1 MSAQV
6 GLMVEG
12 QMGLN
17 WSHWRAVL
25 DLAERCGYQCVFRSD
40 HFTNPAPPD
49 LDSLEL
55 FTSLTFAATH
65 TRRIEFGSLVAP
77 VTFRHPT
84 MTIRQ
89 AAAVDELSGGRLILG
104 LGAGWQGREHK
115 NYGIPFDDFTTRFGK
130 LTDALEITTR
140 LLGDAKPVNYAGK
153 FISVHDAVLL
163 PRPARKTPILIGGN
177 GPKRTLPLAA
187 KYADEW
193 NGVFLDVAG
202 YRDRNQQLDALLEK
216 AGRDPRIVKRSLMA
230 PFSWAEG
237 NEGIDKLHAYVE
249 AGCQRFMLQYT
260 NYTDLAPLEA
270 WAAQHL
276 GAFHAPTPAR

>member
-1 MSAQV
+1 MKAQI

-17 WSHWRAVL
+17 WARWTRVL
-25 DLAERCGYQCVFRSD
+25 DTAERCGYQCVFRSD

-55 FTSLTFAATH
+55 FTSLTYAATR

-89 AAAVDELSGGRLILG
+89 AAAIDELSGGRLILG

-115 NYGIPFDDFTTRFGK
+115 NYGIPFDDFKTRFAK
-130 LTDALEITTR
+130 LTDALEITKQ
-140 LLGDAKPVNYAGK
+140 LYGDAAPVSYTGK
-153 FISVHDAVLL
+153 TISVTDAVLL
-163 PRPARKTPILIGGN
+163 PRPPRKTPILIGGN

-193 NGVFLDVAG
+193 NAVYLDVENF
-202 YRDRNQQLDALLEK
+202 RTRNAQLDELLNK
-216 AGRDPRIVKRSLMA
+216 QGRNPASVKRSLMG
-230 PFSWAEG
+230 PFGWAEG
-237 NEGIDKLHAYVE
+237 NEGIDRLEAYIE
-249 AGCQRFMLQYT
+249 AGCQRFMLQFMDYD
-260 NYTDLAPLEA
+260 NLAPIEA
-270 WAAQHL
+270 WADANL
-276 GAFHAPTPAR
+276 AKFHAPASGR